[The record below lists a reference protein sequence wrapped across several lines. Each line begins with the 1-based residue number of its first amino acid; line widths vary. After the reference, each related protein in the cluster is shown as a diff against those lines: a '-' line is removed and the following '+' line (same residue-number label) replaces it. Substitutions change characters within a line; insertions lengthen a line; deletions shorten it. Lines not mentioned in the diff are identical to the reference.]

1 MWIYIAPKTKDG
13 EEGKMTVPLI
23 DRFSSFFGM
32 VRKDRDNV
40 WLTIYQSE
48 ERK

>member
-1 MWIYIAPKTKDG
+1 MWIYIEPRTKDG

-23 DRFSSFFGM
+23 DGFAPFLGIT
-32 VRKDRDNV
+32 KGRDNV